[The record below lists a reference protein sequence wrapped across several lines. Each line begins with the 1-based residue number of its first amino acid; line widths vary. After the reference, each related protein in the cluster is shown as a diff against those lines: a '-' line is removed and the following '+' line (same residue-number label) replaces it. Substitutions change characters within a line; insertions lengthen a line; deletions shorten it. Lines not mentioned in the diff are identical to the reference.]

1 MRNRIAGLETEYG
14 CLARDEIAGNVIVT
28 RVRDWIFDKR
38 RYGLLDVHHRDWDEP
53 PGNGGFLFNGGRF
66 YIDMG
71 HAEVCTPEC
80 ATVRDL
86 VVWDRA
92 GDRILTSAL
101 ADLGYADD
109 VSFVR
114 NNIDHYTGAT
124 FGCHENYLILRSTP
138 TTEKNVHS
146 LLAFL
151 TLRTLYAGAG
161 RVGSVRSY
169 RFRRQP
175 IEPEEMNCFQISQ
188 RADYIQND
196 FFEWV
201 QGNRAIINTRDE
213 PLADPMKY
221 RRLHLLHGDT
231 NVLPGALFLKAGT
244 TRLVLDLLDA
254 DAMPPIILS
263 EAVDT
268 LRSISYHPEGP
279 WEATLGD
286 GSKAGAVDLLG
297 RFQIAC
303 EKEFGGRDEETDR
316 VLAWWRKALDALAGD
331 RQQLLGVVD
340 WITKKHLLDA
350 FCESEGLDYSDSW
363 VAAQD
368 LEYHNINPE
377 RSLGLPFAVE
387 DEAWAPPPDVD
398 PLKAPPLGCR
408 SEKRGKLMRE
418 IKGEDYLIDWDE
430 VRGDGFSL
438 ELPDPFAA

>member
-14 CLARDEIAGNVIVT
+14 CLAKDEIAGSVVIT

-80 ATVRDL
+80 CTVRDL

-92 GDRILTSAL
+92 GDQLLNQAL
-101 ADLGYADD
+101 KELGYEDE

-151 TLRTLYAGAG
+151 TLRTLFAGAG

-175 IEPEEMNCFQISQ
+175 IEPHEMNCFQISQ

-231 NVLPGALFLKAGT
+231 NVLPGALYLKAGT

-254 DAMPPIILS
+254 DAMPSIVLS

-268 LRSISYHPEGP
+268 LRHISYNPKGP
-279 WEATLGD
+279 WLATLTD
-286 GSKAGAVDLLG
+286 GKQVEAVDLLG
-297 RFQIAC
+297 EFHTAC
-303 EKEFGGRDEETDR
+303 EKEFGGRNEETDE
-316 VLAWWRKALDALAGD
+316 VLKWWKFALDALAGD
-331 RQQLLGVVD
+331 RLQLLGIVD
-340 WITKKHLLDA
+340 WITKQHILDA
-350 FCESEGLDYSDSW
+350 FCESEGLNYADSW

-368 LEYHNINPE
+368 LEYHNIDPE
-377 RSLGLPFAVE
+377 RNLGLPFVVE
-387 DEAWAPPPDVD
+387 DEAWSKPENVD
-398 PLKAPPLGCR
+398 PLNEPPKGCR
-408 SEKRGKLMRE
+408 SEKRGKLMRD

-430 VRGDGFSL
+430 IRGDGFS
-438 ELPDPFAA
+438 EEMPNPFAI

>member
-1 MRNRIAGLETEYG
+1 MLNRIAGLETEYG
-14 CLARDEIAGNVIVT
+14 CLAKDEIAGSSIIT
-28 RVRDWIFDKR
+28 QVRDWIFEKR

-53 PGNGGFLFNGGRF
+53 PGNGGFLYNGGRF

-86 VVWDRA
+86 VSWDRA
-92 GDRILTSAL
+92 GDRILTRAL
-101 ADLGYADD
+101 AELGYADD

-114 NNIDHYTGAT
+114 NNVDHYTGAT
-124 FGCHENYLILRSTP
+124 FGCHENYLILRNTP

-213 PLADPMKY
+213 PLADPTKY
-221 RRLHLLHGDT
+221 RRLHLLQGDT

-254 DAMPPIILS
+254 DAMPSIILN
-263 EAVDT
+263 EAVET
-268 LRSISYHPEGP
+268 LRQISYKPDGP
-279 WEATLGD
+279 WLATLQSG
-286 GSKAGAVDLLG
+286 KEVAAVDLLG
-297 RFQIAC
+297 QFQEAC
-303 EKEFGGRDEETDR
+303 AKEFGGRDEETDA
-316 VLAWWRKALDALAGD
+316 VLSWWLKVLNWLEND

-340 WITKKHLLDA
+340 WVTKKYLLDA
-350 FCESEGLDYSDSW
+350 FCKSEGIDYSDPW

-368 LEYHNINPE
+368 LEYHNIDPE

-387 DEAWAPPPDVD
+387 DPAWSPPLDVD
-398 PLKAPPLGCR
+398 PTKTPPLGCR
-408 SEKRGKLMRE
+408 SEKRGRLMRD
-418 IKGEDYLIDWDE
+418 IKGEDYMIDWAE
-430 VRGDGFSL
+430 IRGDGYTL
-438 ELPDPFAA
+438 ELSDPFTP